1 MQDVDRAVL
10 VHLLKRLRGMDAS
23 RVAMRNAREK
33 SLNER
38 EAAYRV
44 NGKGLFFCIHDKH
57 FFQPCLACKRS
68 KRDADA
74 KRESFINKC
83 ASKQQPA

>member
-1 MQDVDRAVL
+1 MQDVDRNVL
-10 VHLLKRLRGMDAS
+10 VHLLKRLRGMDEARI
-23 RVAMRNAREK
+23 RVRTARSK

-44 NGKGLFFCIHDKH
+44 NGRGLFFCIHDKH

-74 KRESFINKC
+74 KRETFL
-83 ASKQQPA
+83 KQQAIV